1 MLVKRGGAVLP
12 VTNPLVFLG
21 LPINEETG
29 RATFTP
35 DGCVIS
41 ERHSC
46 EIYEKVKKPT
56 PEKREHFH
64 GSMEVGLGTLFLP
77 AVLPLNAVLKMEQA

>member
-12 VTNPLVFLG
+12 VTNPLAFLG

-35 DGCVIS
+35 DGRVIS
-41 ERHSC
+41 EGRSC

-56 PEKREHFH
+56 SGKRAFPWEHGG
-64 GSMEVGLGTLFLP
+64 GSGDPVSTSG
-77 AVLPLNAVLKMEQA
+77 AVAECSS

>member
-12 VTNPLVFLG
+12 VTNRLAFLG

-35 DGCVIS
+35 DGRVIS
-41 ERHSC
+41 ERRSC
-46 EIYEKVKKPT
+46 EIYEKVKNPLL
-56 PEKREHFH
+56 EKQHFH

-77 AVLPLNAVLKMEQA
+77 AALSLNAVPKMEQA